1 MRYILGIDQGGTK
14 TAVAIMREDGVIVG
28 TAVAKG
34 AYYPKHGIASA
45 LDRVEEAVEVAGK
58 QAGIDRKDIIITVA
72 GITGVDFPG
81 DDKIVKD
88 EMGKRLACGEITV
101 CNDALIALYTVTG
114 FSHGMLICAGTG
126 MNGAIIDESGRQFVY
141 GDYMEES
148 MQGGSALARRALRKV
163 FDAEMGLCGDTLL
176 TGLFLKH
183 AGVSTV
189 DELLRMYMTK
199 PEFVKG
205 IKFLVPQILELAGKG
220 DEETCRMT
228 DAFAEQIV
236 AYIFAGFG
244 KMEMNPAR
252 EKIVLAGN
260 VFKGKDNYLTGQIIG
275 RIKEREPEVAVVM
288 AEYEPVVGAC
298 VMGLNL
304 LDIGGEEVERNI
316 AMSAKEKGLFFTD
329 KE

>member
-34 AYYPKHGIASA
+34 AYFPKHGIAPA
-45 LDRVEEAVEVAGK
+45 LDRIEEAVELAGK
-58 QAGIDRKDIIITVA
+58 QAGIAQKDITVTVA

-88 EMGKRLACGEITV
+88 EMEKRLACGDITV
-101 CNDALIALYTVTG
+101 CNDALIMLYTVTG

-126 MNGAIIDESGRQFVY
+126 MNGAIIDETGRQFVY

-148 MQGGSALARRALRKV
+148 MQGGSALALRALRKV

-176 TGLFLKH
+176 TELFLKH

-236 AYIFAGFG
+236 AYIFAGFN
-244 KMEMNPAR
+244 KMGMNPAR

-275 RIKEREPEVAVVM
+275 RIKERDPEVTVVM

-316 AMSAKEKGLFFTD
+316 AMSAKEKGMFFAD
-329 KE
+329 KK

>member
-14 TAVAIMREDGVIVG
+14 TAVAIMREDGVIIG

-34 AYYPKHGIASA
+34 AYYPKHGIAAA
-45 LDRVEEAVEVAGK
+45 LDRVEEAMELAGK
-58 QAGIDRKDIIITVA
+58 QAGIDRKDIAVTVA

-88 EMGKRLACGEITV
+88 EMGKRLAYGEITV

-126 MNGAIIDESGRQFVY
+126 MNGAIIDEAGRQFVY

-148 MQGGSALARRALRKV
+148 MQGGSALARRALRRV

-176 TGLFLKH
+176 TELFLKH

-220 DEETCRMT
+220 DKETCRMT

-244 KMEMNPAR
+244 KMGMNPAR
-252 EKIVLAGN
+252 EKIVLAGS
-260 VFKGKDNYLTGQIIG
+260 VFKGKDNYLTGQILG
-275 RIKEREPEVAVVM
+275 RIKEREPEATVVM

-298 VMGLNL
+298 TMGLNIL
-304 LDIGGEEVERNI
+304 HIGGEEVEQNI
-316 AMSAKEKGLFFTD
+316 AVSAKEKGLIFTD
-329 KE
+329 

>member
-14 TAVAIMREDGVIVG
+14 TAVAVMREDGVIIG

-34 AYYPKHGIASA
+34 AYYPKHGVAPA
-45 LDRVEEAVEVAGK
+45 LDRIEEAVEAAGK
-58 QAGIDRKDIIITVA
+58 QAGIDQEDITVTVA

-81 DDKIVKD
+81 DDKKVKD
-88 EMGKRLACGEITV
+88 EMEKRLACGEITV

-114 FSHGMLICAGTG
+114 MTHGMLICAGTG
-126 MNGAIIDESGRQFVY
+126 MNGAIIDEAGRQFVY

-148 MQGGSALARRALRKV
+148 MQGGSALALRALRKV

-176 TGLFLKH
+176 TELFLKH

-189 DELLRMYMTK
+189 DELLRMYMAR
-199 PEFVKG
+199 PEFAEETR
-205 IKFLVPQILELAGKG
+205 FLVPQILELAAKG
-220 DEETCRMT
+220 DQETRRMT

-236 AYIFAGFG
+236 AYIFAGFS

-275 RIKEREPEVAVVM
+275 RIKEREPGAAVVM

-298 VMGLNL
+298 VMGLHL

-316 AMSAKEKGLFFTD
+316 AESAKEKGLFFTD
-329 KE
+329 KK